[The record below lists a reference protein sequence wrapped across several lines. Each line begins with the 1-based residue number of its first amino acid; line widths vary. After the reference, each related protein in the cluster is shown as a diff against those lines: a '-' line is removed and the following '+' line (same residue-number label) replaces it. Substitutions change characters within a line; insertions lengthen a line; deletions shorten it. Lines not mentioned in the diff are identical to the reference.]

1 MFENTSRLAYLGD
14 QITLWGPRILLAVVV
29 LIATYFAAKAVR
41 WTVSKVVAGIPFFS
55 RETVRPGET
64 LAKSIGTLAYW
75 LVWLFGLLIAM
86 QPLGLVQAMEPINAL
101 TSEVFV
107 YAPRILGAALIFF
120 VGLIF
125 ARIARNIVETAL
137 SVLNPGRLA
146 SRLGLCKGEPAD
158 APPVGAAVPEGA
170 AAPEG
175 TTTPSCPTLIRTCGA
190 IVFTLVIIPVS
201 IAALQT
207 LGISSIVEPTVA
219 VLETVLQAIPRV
231 LAAAL
236 LLAIAFAIAQW
247 VRQLVASTLAALGL
261 DRSLESVCGFNPS
274 TKPSSVAGMITLVA
288 IMLFAAIEAAS
299 LLDFGLVA
307 VMLTQATELGGQV
320 IFGSAIILV
329 GVIMGR
335 IVARI
340 VGDSIGESGLPSI
353 LKYAV
358 IALAIAIGLRFMGLA
373 NEIVNLAFG
382 LILGSAA
389 VACALAFGLGGR
401 ETAHQL
407 LQKWLAQG
415 KLGVGKTNPPAKPQ
429 DDANPL

>member
-1 MFENTSRLAYLGD
+1 MFERTPRLAYLSD
-14 QITLWGPRILLAVVV
+14 QAVLWGPRILLAIVV
-29 LIATYFAAKAVR
+29 LIATYFVAKAVR
-41 WTVSKVVAGIPFFS
+41 WGVAKVVGGIPFFT
-55 RETVRPGET
+55 RDTVRPGET
-64 LAKSIGTLAYW
+64 LAKSISTLAYW

-86 QPLGLVQAMEPINAL
+86 QPLGLVQAMQPINAL
-101 TSEVFV
+101 TNEVFL

-137 SVLNPGRLA
+137 SVLNPGRIA
-146 SRLGLCKGEPAD
+146 SRLGLCKSEQP
-158 APPVGAAVPEGA
+158 A
-170 AAPEG
+170 AAPGEPVIAA
-175 TTTPSCPTLIRTCGA
+175 TPCATLIRACGA

-231 LAAAL
+231 LAAGL

-247 VRQLVASTLAALGL
+247 VRQLVSNTLAALGL
-261 DRSLESVCGFNPS
+261 DRSLENICGFNPS

-307 VMLTQATELGGQV
+307 IMLTQATELGGQV
-320 IFGSAIILV
+320 IFGSVIILV

-353 LKYAV
+353 LKYAI

-415 KLGVGKTNPPAKPQ
+415 KLSIKKDTQAAPR
-429 DDANPL
+429 DDADA

>member
-1 MFENTSRLAYLGD
+1 MFERTPRLAYLSD
-14 QITLWGPRILLAVVV
+14 QAVLWGPRILLAIVV

-41 WTVSKVVAGIPFFS
+41 WGVARVVGGIPFFA
-55 RETVRPGET
+55 RDTVRPGET
-64 LAKSIGTLAYW
+64 LAKSISTLAYW

-86 QPLGLVQAMEPINAL
+86 QPLGLVQAMQPINAL
-101 TSEVFV
+101 TNEVFL

-137 SVLNPGRLA
+137 SVLNPGRIA
-146 SRLGLCKGEPAD
+146 SRLGLCKSEQP
-158 APPVGAAVPEGA
+158 A
-170 AAPEG
+170 AAPGEPV
-175 TTTPSCPTLIRTCGA
+175 TAATPCATLIRACGA

-231 LAAAL
+231 LAAGL
-236 LLAIAFAIAQW
+236 LLAISFAIAQW
-247 VRQLVASTLAALGL
+247 VRQLVSNTLAALGL
-261 DRSLESVCGFNPS
+261 DRSLENICGFNPS
-274 TKPSSVAGMITLVA
+274 TKPSSVAGMITLAA

-307 VMLTQATELGGQV
+307 IMLTQATELGGQV

-353 LKYAV
+353 LKYAI

-415 KLGVGKTNPPAKPQ
+415 KLSIGKTNPPVKPQ
-429 DDANPL
+429 DDTNP